1 MRRAQ
6 GCKKVGEER
15 SPKMDP
21 EKGERGAGWLGGWVK
36 PIFFIFI
43 SVFNHSAW
51 DDDEESVLRSRGI
64 SFLWLVKGR
73 RERKGRKILHKL
85 RS

>member
-21 EKGERGAGWLGGWVK
+21 EKGGGGVWVK

-51 DDDEESVLRSRGI
+51 DDDEERVLRSRGI

-73 RERKGRKILHKL
+73 RETKGRKILHKL

>member
-21 EKGERGAGWLGGWVK
+21 EKGGEGGRVVGWVK

-43 SVFNHSAW
+43 SVSNHSAW
-51 DDDEESVLRSRGI
+51 DDDEERVLRSRGI